1 MCLSPR
7 FVLVV
12 LVLWWLCWPCRTG
25 GVQATVAVTPFGVWF
40 CLVGAQLIEKAYAK
54 YHGSFSIVEGGHVHQ
69 ALVDMTGGS
78 AEFVNLTYVWP

>member
-1 MCLSPR
+1 
-7 FVLVV
+7 
-12 LVLWWLCWPCRTG
+12 
-25 GVQATVAVTPFGVWF
+25 
-40 CLVGAQLIEKAYAK
+40 LVGAQLIEKAYAK